1 MSSQTHSLLNWHK
14 IDTVF
19 LDMDGTL
26 LDLNYDNQ
34 FWLKHLPQ
42 RYAEQYQVSFD
53 EAEKILLNRYTEMLG
68 TLEWYSVDYWTDEL
82 EMDVALLKEEVA
94 HLIAVHPYVIDF
106 LVFLRDQQKRAVL
119 VTNAHYK
126 CLSLKMQRTQLAH
139 HFDHI
144 VCAHDLG
151 LPKEATAFWNKLQYL
166 EPFDPTRTLFIDDSL
181 PVLRS
186 AADYGIHHLLAI
198 SQPDSQSPPKAV
210 GEFQAI
216 RSFRDIMP
224 DGGL

>member
-1 MSSQTHSLLNWHK
+1 MSSQTHSLVNWHQ

-26 LDLNYDNQ
+26 LDLNHDNQ

-42 RYAEQYQVSFD
+42 RYAEHYQVSFD
-53 EAEKILLNRYTEMLG
+53 EAKNILLNRYTEVLG

-82 EMDVALLKEEVA
+82 EMDVALLEEEVA
-94 HLIAVHPYVIDF
+94 HLIAVHPHVIDF
-106 LVFLRDQQKRAVL
+106 LDFLREQQKRTVL

-126 CLSLKMQRTQLAH
+126 SLSLKMQRTQLAH

-144 VCAHDLG
+144 VSSHELG
-151 LPKEATAFWNKLQYL
+151 LPKEASAFWDKLQHI
-166 EPFDPTRTLFIDDSL
+166 EPFNPSRTLFIDDSL

-186 AADYGIHHLLAI
+186 ATDYGIHQLLAI
-198 SQPDSQSPPKAV
+198 YQPDSQSPPKAV
-210 GEFQAI
+210 EEFQAI

-224 DGGL
+224 G